1 MAAERGKEP
10 DMSTAPTYTLEVRAA
25 DERRRLQSSVA
36 ELKSRV
42 REKLDVRRTARQHL
56 PALSAVAGLLGLA
69 LGYSFTG
76 IFTRS

>member
-1 MAAERGKEP
+1 
-10 DMSTAPTYTLEVRAA
+10 MSTAPTYTLEVRAA

-56 PALSAVAGLLGLA
+56 PTLSAAAGLLGLA